1 MTGESHGRRIVAAV
15 HQGGHLGQ
23 LRGDEIVGPVGG
35 LVATGEVHVMVFQFP
50 A

>member
-15 HQGGHLGQ
+15 HQGGHQGQ

-35 LVATGEVHVMVFQFP
+35 LVATGEVHVMVFHFP